1 MSSREGFTLDV
12 VAGAVRN
19 WVLTPTTTL
28 PLALGLT
35 WEPLFSRLIQR
46 VSTDRAKAIR
56 SRVYWLAAA
65 SFILALNDQ
74 LNRQSAN
81 NWVSD
86 SRWNW
91 DDEIVVVTGGSSGIG
106 ASVCQR
112 LIAKNPRTRIIII
125 DYVAL
130 SWTPPR
136 GARVYYYECD
146 LSDAYAIKLVCDRIK
161 VEVGHPTVL
170 FNNAGLARGSTVMEG
185 TSNDVQLTL
194 KTNLIAPFLLV
205 KEFLPEMVRRDH
217 GHILN
222 TGSMSSVI
230 SAPTIVDYSASK
242 AGLTALH
249 EVCYQLIYPMNHVS
263 YFHRLHF
270 DVYVFQKL
278 TNMTPQ
284 GLQLEL
290 KSLHRA
296 PRVRLTLGIFGFIR
310 TPLFTGKTNES
321 NFVTPLLNVETVS
334 EKLVEAVYSG
344 YGGTIYLPGVMRY
357 ITALVRFILSVSYTS
372 LYSY

>member
-1 MSSREGFTLDV
+1 MFSREGLTLDV

-19 WVLTPTTTL
+19 WILTPTTTL

-35 WEPLFSRLIQR
+35 WEPLFARLAQRSSR
-46 VSTDRAKAIR
+46 DRAAAIR

-65 SFILALNDQ
+65 SLALALNDQ
-74 LNRQSAN
+74 LNKQSAN
-81 NWVSD
+81 NWVVD

-106 ASVCQR
+106 ASICQKLVAR
-112 LIAKNPRTRIIII
+112 NPRTRIVVL
-125 DYVAL
+125 DYVPL
-130 SWTPPR
+130 SWTPPP
-136 GARVYYYECD
+136 GARLHFYECD
-146 LSDAYAIKLVCDRIK
+146 LSDAYAIKLVCDRVK
-161 VEVGHPTVL
+161 AEVGHPTVL

-185 TSNDVQLTL
+185 TSNDVQLTI

-205 KEFLPEMVRRDH
+205 REFLPEMVRRDH

-222 TGSMSSVI
+222 TGSLSSVV

-249 EVCYQLIYPMNHVS
+249 E
-263 YFHRLHF
+263 
-270 DVYVFQKL
+270 
-278 TNMTPQ
+278 

-290 KSLHRA
+290 KSLHKA
-296 PRVRLTLGIFGFIR
+296 PRVRLTLGIFSFIR

-321 NFVTPLLNVETVS
+321 NFVAPLLNVETVS
-334 EKLVEAVYSG
+334 DKLVDAAYGG
-344 YGGTIYLPGVMRY
+344 YGGTIYLPGICRY
-357 ITALVRFILSVSYTS
+357 ITSLKGGPEWLFRRVRERSLRGDYDFERQKSRYDQETGKRIVPALDPLK
-372 LYSY
+372 